1 MAVALIGR
9 WNGDGDLVIEESHAV
24 EDGDRAG
31 IDALVLPHTGTDGFW
46 ACEFLVDRHSDAVQ
60 RAYEEF
66 ARDEGGD
73 VVDEAEGFEPVAV

>member
-1 MAVALIGR
+1 MAVVLIGR
-9 WNGDGDLVIEESHAV
+9 WSGDGDLVVEESHAV

-31 IDALVLPHTGTDGFW
+31 IDALVLPRASADGFW

-66 ARDEGGD
+66 ARDAGAG
-73 VVDEAEGFEPVAV
+73 VVDEVEGFEPEAA